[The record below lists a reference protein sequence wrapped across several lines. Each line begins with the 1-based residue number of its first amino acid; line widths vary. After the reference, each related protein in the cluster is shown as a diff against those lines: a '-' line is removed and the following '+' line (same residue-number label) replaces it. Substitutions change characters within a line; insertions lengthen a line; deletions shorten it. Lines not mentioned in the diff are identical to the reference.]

1 MMDTN
6 AEAMPPGMA
15 PTPHITVEM
24 ALQPTNE
31 SRVITEANE
40 PFRIVHVNDIWCRV
54 CGYDAEEALGKTCK
68 MLQGPGSCRATIAML
83 RQALLLKRNF
93 AVQLLNYTKGGR
105 PFMNTLQVTPLVDR
119 RGAVTHYLG
128 VVLARFLDDGQVV
141 APSLQHLAQPV
152 GGWQMGS
159 AAALGGGGG
168 GGGHPAAGPSSIAG
182 KRNSAGSDAS
192 TQPWSL
198 VKAEPPGMSALAED
212 AGSSSSAGRV
222 PPFLTKLTE
231 ILTVEP
237 PDVVTFNAEEA
248 SFCILN
254 PAKFAKE
261 VLPRYFKH
269 NKLGSFS
276 QQLHTYGF
284 RRKTAASSLDSAV
297 EFYHDQ
303 YQGDSVG
310 FLNWV
315 RSGGATSKRTGNPRE
330 AAAGAPPQL
339 IDDMIAV
346 HEGTKHLAL
355 MFGQVRRPPLC
366 PGAPSLPCTPL
377 YLPPRPAVPPAAP
390 S

>member
-1 MMDTN
+1 
-6 AEAMPPGMA
+6 MPPGMA

-315 RSGGATSKRTGNPRE
+315 RSGRRDVEADGQPARGGGGG
-330 AAAGAPPQL
+330 AAAAHRRH
-339 IDDMIAV
+339 D
-346 HEGTKHLAL
+346 
-355 MFGQVRRPPLC
+355 RRPRGHEAPRAHVWPGASSPLC
-366 PGAPSLPCTPL
+366 PGAPPPFLAPPSTSPL
-377 YLPPRPAVPPAAP
+377 ARAVPPPPPA